1 MLRCHTWGYHV
12 LSPTQGYQRPGPVTF
27 YSLYQF
33 NTGSGLAWPGLAL
46 HTSEL
51 AAALLAPTTFRVSL
65 PLRGVLRV
73 RVRQGCSTKQCWRW
87 GWGELKPLVTRED

>member
-1 MLRCHTWGYHV
+1 M
-12 LSPTQGYQRPGPVTF
+12 TF

-65 PLRGVLRV
+65 PLGVGLWVWV
-73 RVRQGCSTKQCWRW
+73 RLGCSTKTGWW
-87 GWGELKPLVTRED
+87 GGWGELKPLVTPED